1 MKIRNKVYKTE
12 IVSLLIVSFLFL
24 CTTYYKDN
32 YEIFYT
38 AYVNLD
44 NLFRGNSIEAF
55 GNKSL
60 PYGVI
65 HQWITEI
72 WTLPS
77 YILCRLAGIEFSA
90 IIITIWNKLCIVLF
104 YFLCICEMNKLA
116 DSLGIKSENKQWAV
130 LLFTSNILVAL
141 PVFHIA
147 QTDVIYL
154 YLMLKGT
161 EAYIKDD
168 TKGFVLWYAIANSI
182 KFIPIFVFIPLVLLK
197 EKRILACARNIVL
210 GCILIPIQQ
219 IWYRIV
225 DIINGMIFSTSNI
238 GVASLIESANEQAH
252 ASDSFYSKISSYV
265 LFFEFPAVRK
275 EYTASVLILGFGI
288 LCIYCYS
295 KTKITHKGILWV
307 IEASLLLFFLNV
319 SPAPYWIVIM
329 FPFVY
334 LQMFLHES
342 DNSTRRL
349 NMILDKVFSW
359 SLMVVYVM
367 STYWVYGGSQTFCG
381 TVLEKIGIIPM
392 GHVLQGQPNI
402 AGYLNKL
409 GINELMPIIVAICLA
424 SAVGYI
430 AINCVDTNDD
440 DVLPEKYACILRH
453 GMLIVNIAV
462 LYIWYIM
469 NVILLGRY

>member
-1 MKIRNKVYKTE
+1 MNTKKDVYKIE
-12 IVSLLIVSFLFL
+12 IVFLFIISIVYL
-24 CTTYYKDN
+24 ITTYYKDN
-32 YEIFYT
+32 YEIFYN

-44 NLFRGNSIEAF
+44 NLFRGKSIEAF

-60 PYGVI
+60 PYGVM
-65 HQWITEI
+65 HQWISEI

-90 IIITIWNKLCIVLF
+90 IIITIWNKLCIVIF
-104 YFLCICEMNKLA
+104 YFLCICEMNRLA
-116 DSLGIKSENKQWAV
+116 DSLGIKSENKQWSV
-130 LLFTSNILVAL
+130 LLFASNILVVL

-154 YLMLKGT
+154 YFMLKGT

-197 EKRILACARNIVL
+197 EKRILVCVRNIVL
-210 GCILIPIQQ
+210 GCMLIPIQQ
-219 IWYRIV
+219 IWYRI
-225 DIINGMIFSTSNI
+225 IGLINGLLFSISNK
-238 GVASLIESANEQAH
+238 GVTNLVESANEQAH

-367 STYWVYGGSQTFCG
+367 STYWVYGGSQTFSG

-392 GHVLQGQPNI
+392 GHVLKGQPNI